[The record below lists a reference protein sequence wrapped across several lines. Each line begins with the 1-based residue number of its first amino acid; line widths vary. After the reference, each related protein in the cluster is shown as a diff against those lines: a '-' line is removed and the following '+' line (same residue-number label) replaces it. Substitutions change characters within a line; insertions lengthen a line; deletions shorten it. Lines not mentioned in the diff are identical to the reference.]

1 MEQALAS
8 GLGLSPSHVHITSVQ
23 PGSVVEEVLAV
34 ADDAKSLAT
43 LDAALGRMVADPMA
57 VFGSALASKYGISGS
72 TLTLH
77 LPPFPPG
84 PPQPPQPPMPPPSAP
99 PPQPVDL
106 GAQQGQ
112 DTAGEWGSSRQ
123 VCSAT
128 TEGAGVG

>member
-77 LPPFPPG
+77 LPPFPPRTTAAA
-84 PPQPPQPPMPPPSAP
+84 PATHAAAISPAP
-99 PPQPVDL
+99 PTRGL
-106 GAQQGQ
+106 GRS
-112 DTAGEWGSSRQ
+112 AGSGH
-123 VCSAT
+123 
-128 TEGAGVG
+128 GG